1 MTQKIENGLHCT
13 SHALVSQYGATLS
26 TRLESIYA
34 EPWPQYPV
42 RVDAVTYANWAGA
55 YTTLHPTRPT
65 ISTTDPVNQ
74 GPGALKILFH
84 ETSHGMVDKV
94 RDAISV
100 AEARFNSR
108 QPSKVFHSGSIWHA
122 VLFHRAGE
130 LVREQIAGYIPY
142 AREE

>member
-1 MTQKIENGLHCT
+1 MAAISRTSGCRDLCELGRGLYDVT
-13 SHALVSQYGATLS
+13 SDSAHNLNNRPSQS
-26 TRLESIYA
+26 
-34 EPWPQYPV
+34 
-42 RVDAVTYANWAGA
+42 
-55 YTTLHPTRPT
+55 
-65 ISTTDPVNQ
+65 